1 MAAAKGTRP
10 PNAGKGRK
18 KGVPNKL
25 TGELKDMILSALS
38 KAGGVTYLQQQAE
51 KNPGPFLAL
60 VGKVLPM
67 QVTGADNKDLI
78 PQTITLVMRVNPDA
92 KNRT

>member
-1 MAAAKGTRP
+1 MKGHKT
-10 PNAGKGRK
+10 GGRQR
-18 KGVPNKL
+18 GTPNKL

-38 KAGGVTYLQQQAE
+38 KAGGVAYLQQQAE

-78 PQTITLVMRVNPDA
+78 PQTITFVMRVNPDA